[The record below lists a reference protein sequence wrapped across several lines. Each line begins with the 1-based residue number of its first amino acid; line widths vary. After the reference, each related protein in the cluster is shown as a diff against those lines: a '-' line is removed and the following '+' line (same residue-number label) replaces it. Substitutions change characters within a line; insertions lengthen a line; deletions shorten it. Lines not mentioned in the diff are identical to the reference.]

1 MGCWVFLY
9 FYKCSW
15 HCFGTLL
22 SYLGTVWFF
31 KGCSQGLLVGVR
43 TALGPGLIF
52 PHHWGST
59 VLSTLP
65 MSCEWWGFSTVA
77 GGHTRLFLFQFE
89 VQGLL
94 PWTGTD
100 QYQLRAGGGPSV
112 NSGYAGLPGVG
123 IPLLHSLCLGPGVPL
138 GVTWSSCSTQLF
150 VSHCQGSLFCAV
162 WCPAFTNCRSMC
174 FFWLCLAF

>member
-1 MGCWVFLY
+1 MGCWIFLY

-52 PHHWGST
+52 PHYWGST

-65 MSCEWWGFSTVA
+65 MSCEWWGFSTAA

-100 QYQLRAGGGPSV
+100 QYRLRAGGGPSV
-112 NSGYAGLPGVG
+112 GFWG
-123 IPLLHSLCLGPGVPL
+123 SLCGPFLSGTLPCELWLPWPPWSWNSSPPLPVPWAWRPSRSNL
-138 GVTWSSCSTQLF
+138 EQL
-150 VSHCQGSLFCAV
+150 
-162 WCPAFTNCRSMC
+162 
-174 FFWLCLAF
+174 